1 MSNIYDLITKSCPNG
16 VALKKLKDLCKLKW
30 RFPKNS
36 QIVVELPDG
45 SRLDSFEVEPK
56 FTSEGKWILVFRA
69 NPKLDSKK

>member
-1 MSNIYDLITKSCPNG
+1 M
-16 VALKKLKDLCKLKW
+16 KLKDLCKLKW

-45 SRLDSFEVEPK
+45 SRLNSFEVEPK
-56 FTSEGKWILVFRA
+56 FTSEGKWILVFRV